1 MNANQENNQKY
12 SNTSGMYVKSE
23 ILVLIFPTPL
33 KKSTLK
39 GISVLKNVGLK
50 RLSKYIVF

>member
-12 SNTSGMYVKSE
+12 SNTSGMYVKPE

-39 GISVLKNVGLK
+39 SISVLKNGGMKGLN
-50 RLSKYIVF
+50 KYIVF